1 MLGSIR
7 QLEVLFLQLCA
18 HLKDLL
24 LRGRSVYPADLVP
37 IDGEGPMVRRREVV
51 KFTRFWIL
59 ADLFDLHGWLSSDSI
74 KDSTRFDHRSTRSVM
89 ISIKSSIVLPST
101 TLETDL

>member
-1 MLGSIR
+1 MLQRTDEYDHPMLNKKRQIDRSMLGSIR
-7 QLEVLFLQLCA
+7 QLEVLVLQLCA

-51 KFTRFWIL
+51 KFTRFWIV
-59 ADLFDLHGWLSSDSI
+59 ADLFDLHG
-74 KDSTRFDHRSTRSVM
+74 
-89 ISIKSSIVLPST
+89 
-101 TLETDL
+101 